1 MENKMYTTP
10 KYKCGICGTIHDEI
24 ADRVKCETACLKK
37 QAEEAKRAAE
47 EKKRLEQK
55 ARKAELDL
63 AIENVIKLRDAYVK
77 DYGSYRYTFKPE
89 FKDLTVESDDFVPLK
104 FWTNMFF

>member
-1 MENKMYTTP
+1 MENKIYANP
-10 KYKCGICGTIHDEI
+10 KYKCAICGEVYDKVEN
-24 ADRVKCETACLKK
+24 RMKCESACLKK

-47 EKKRLEQK
+47 EKKKLEQK

-63 AIENVIKLRDAYVK
+63 AVENVIKLREAYVK

-89 FKDLTVESDDFVPLK
+89 FKDLTVESDDFLPLK
-104 FWTNMFF
+104 LWADMFF